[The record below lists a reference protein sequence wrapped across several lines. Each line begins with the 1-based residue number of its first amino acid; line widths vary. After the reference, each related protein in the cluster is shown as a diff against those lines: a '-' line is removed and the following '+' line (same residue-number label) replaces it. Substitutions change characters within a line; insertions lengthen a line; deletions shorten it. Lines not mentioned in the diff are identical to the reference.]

1 MLRLQRSGNPQG
13 GPDATIAEE
22 SAGGSCAVR
31 AFRGMGAHVTVLDT
45 DLSALQ
51 RIYDNQPGLATMI
64 SNPVNVARVCA
75 FADVVIGAVWVPDER
90 PPIIITRQTVRSMK
104 PRSVLMDISIDE
116 GGCSET
122 SRPTTHDQPIYVED
136 DVVHYCVTNMPS
148 AVARTST
155 FALNNATLPFV
166 LAIADKGVLP
176 ALRADPHLLKG
187 LNVYQGKITHP
198 QVAEALDLPAT
209 EAIAAIGN

>member
-1 MLRLQRSGNPQG
+1 M
-13 GPDATIAEE
+13 
-22 SAGGSCAVR
+22 
-31 AFRGMGAHVTVLDT
+31 
-45 DLSALQ
+45 
-51 RIYDNQPGLATMI
+51 
-64 SNPVNVARVCA
+64 
-75 FADVVIGAVWVPDER
+75 VIG
-90 PPIIITRQTVRSMK
+90 
-104 PRSVLMDISIDE
+104 SVLVPGAAAPKLISREMVAGMKRGAVIVDICIDQ

-176 ALRADPHLLKG
+176 ALRADPHLLSG
-187 LNVYQGKITHP
+187 LNVYQGQITHP

-209 EAIAAIGN
+209 DAIVAIGN